1 MNQPNQD
8 DIELPTHL
16 PWQRERRTREILSSL
31 SYRSGELSHYLK
43 DLACGVSQLLEIDW
57 SVVTLCQDGFET
69 VLASSID
76 LGDGEH
82 VYSLHGLLTGTVIQ
96 LGLPLAVEDAIAY
109 PEYGKAPEGY
119 QSYLGIPLRTSEG
132 EVIGTVCSFHRQP
145 REFTK
150 DEIQI
155 AELFAERAATAIDNY
170 HLYQQQ
176 QKFNE
181 ALEAEVT
188 KRTEELRIAQAKLVE
203 QERLAAIGEFSAMIV
218 HEIRNPLTT
227 MSMGLKYFRKTVLTE
242 PAQERLSLALSE
254 ASRLEC
260 LLSEI
265 LLYAK
270 PQVLQLQDLDI
281 NEFIHEILGVIRE
294 MPEALERQIEFIP
307 ALPIVKILGD
317 KDKLKQVFINII
329 RNACEA
335 IAPGNA
341 VRWKVD
347 SRTVPEQVLISV
359 HNGGEPIPPEV
370 LCKLTEPFY
379 STKPSGTGLGLAI
392 VKRIVN
398 AHGGELSIQ
407 SDQLTGTRVSIQLPV
422 ISQC

>member
-1 MNQPNQD
+1 
-8 DIELPTHL
+8 
-16 PWQRERRTREILSSL
+16 
-31 SYRSGELSHYLK
+31 
-43 DLACGVSQLLEIDW
+43 
-57 SVVTLCQDGFET
+57 
-69 VLASSID
+69 
-76 LGDGEH
+76 
-82 VYSLHGLLTGTVIQ
+82 
-96 LGLPLAVEDAIAY
+96 
-109 PEYGKAPEGY
+109 
-119 QSYLGIPLRTSEG
+119 
-132 EVIGTVCSFHRQP
+132 
-145 REFTK
+145 
-150 DEIQI
+150 
-155 AELFAERAATAIDNY
+155 
-170 HLYQQQ
+170 
-176 QKFNE
+176 
-181 ALEAEVT
+181 
-188 KRTEELRIAQAKLVE
+188 
-203 QERLAAIGEFSAMIV
+203 
-218 HEIRNPLTT
+218 
-227 MSMGLKYFRKTVLTE
+227 
-242 PAQERLSLALSE
+242 
-254 ASRLEC
+254 
-260 LLSEI
+260 LSEI

-307 ALPIVKILGD
+307 ALSTVKILGD
-317 KDKLKQVFINII
+317 KDKLKQVFINIV

-335 IAPGNA
+335 IAPGNI

-359 HNGGEPIPPEV
+359 HNGGESIPPEV